1 MALPIKETPVLRGR
15 DANRFVRSMCEA
27 ETKPA
32 PRKEYER
39 AKKVYDE
46 IKKKE
51 QERGF

>member
-15 DANRFVRSMCEA
+15 DANRFVRSMCDA
-27 ETKPA
+27 EKNPA
-32 PRKEYER
+32 PIEEYER
-39 AKKVYDE
+39 ARKVYDE